1 MNTDIIITYWNEI
14 ISLFIEMSSFL
25 IIGFIIS
32 GFLFIVISKEIIAN
46 NLGQSGLLSVIKA
59 SIFGIPMPLCS
70 CGVIPVATS
79 LYNRGA
85 SKGATLS
92 FLISTPQTG
101 IDSILITYGMLGPF
115 FAIAR
120 PIIALI
126 TGVVG
131 GLFADKLIES
141 DSITNIKIDHEHPK
155 KTLNDALKYAFIT
168 LPQDIA
174 WPLVKGILIA
184 GLITILIPNNFFQEY
199 GITGW
204 YALIVMAIASIPMYV
219 CATASVPIAAGL
231 ILSSNLEPGAALVFL
246 MAGPAT
252 NAATISVINKTLG
265 NKIVYIY
272 LSTIFVFSIIFGAL
286 INKLISVNPN
296 VVTHHM
302 HHINWFNIFCAIL
315 LLIICFYA
323 IISKFFLAS
332 KESASNHADISFIVK
347 GMTCNHCKET
357 VYEAINT
364 CNGVKDSNI
373 NLESGEVLIFGKNL
387 QEEEIISSI
396 NNVGFSVGKNN

>member
-1 MNTDIIITYWNEI
+1 MNADIIITYWNEI

-184 GLITILIPNNFFQEY
+184 GLITILIPNNFFHLD
-199 GITGW
+199 GND
-204 YALIVMAIASIPMYV
+204 LCCNRFRLSIR
-219 CATASVPIAAGL
+219 
-231 ILSSNLEPGAALVFL
+231 FR
-246 MAGPAT
+246 
-252 NAATISVINKTLG
+252 KTLR
-265 NKIVYIY
+265 
-272 LSTIFVFSIIFGAL
+272 
-286 INKLISVNPN
+286 
-296 VVTHHM
+296 
-302 HHINWFNIFCAIL
+302 FNLAI
-315 LLIICFYA
+315 
-323 IISKFFLAS
+323 
-332 KESASNHADISFIVK
+332 
-347 GMTCNHCKET
+347 
-357 VYEAINT
+357 
-364 CNGVKDSNI
+364 
-373 NLESGEVLIFGKNL
+373 
-387 QEEEIISSI
+387 
-396 NNVGFSVGKNN
+396 

>member
-1 MNTDIIITYWNEI
+1 MDINTFINYWNEI

-25 IIGFIIS
+25 IFGFIIS
-32 GFLFIVISKEIIAN
+32 GLLFIVISKEIIAN
-46 NLGQSGLLSVIKA
+46 NLGKSGLLSVVKA

-101 IDSILITYGMLGPF
+101 VDSILITYGMLGPF
-115 FAIAR
+115 FAITR

-126 TGVVG
+126 TGVIG
-131 GLFADKLIES
+131 GLFADSIIKS
-141 DSITNIKIDHEHPK
+141 DFQTNIKIDHEHPK
-155 KTLNDALKYAFIT
+155 KSLVDALKYAFIT

-174 WPLVKGILIA
+174 WPLVKGILLA
-184 GLITILIPNNFFQEY
+184 GLITILIPNNFFQDY

-204 YALIVMAIASIPMYV
+204 YALIMMAIVSIPMYV

-252 NAATISVINKTLG
+252 NVATISVINKTLG

-272 LSTIFVFSIIFGAL
+272 LSTIFTFSILFGAL
-286 INKLISVNPN
+286 INKFIDINPN
-296 VVTHHM
+296 IMTNHM
-302 HHINWFNIFCAIL
+302 HHINWLNIFCAIL
-315 LLIICFYA
+315 
-323 IISKFFLAS
+323 
-332 KESASNHADISFIVK
+332 
-347 GMTCNHCKET
+347 
-357 VYEAINT
+357 
-364 CNGVKDSNI
+364 
-373 NLESGEVLIFGKNL
+373 
-387 QEEEIISSI
+387 
-396 NNVGFSVGKNN
+396 